1 MYKALIIAASIVM
14 AGSAGAND
22 VFKKNCAACHK
33 GGGNIMNPD
42 KTLSK
47 ESLDKNK
54 ANSVAAVKKII
65 SEGKAPMPAFAGKL
79 KDEQIDEVAAY
90 VIEQASKGW

>member
-1 MYKALIIAASIVM
+1 MYKALIIAASIAI

-33 GGGNIMNPD
+33 EGGNIMNPE
-42 KTLSK
+42 KTLTK
-47 ESLDKNK
+47 DALEKNGV
-54 ANSVAAVKKII
+54 NSVAAVKKII

-79 KDEQIDEVAAY
+79 DDKQIDEVAAY
-90 VIEQASKGW
+90 VIEQAGKGW